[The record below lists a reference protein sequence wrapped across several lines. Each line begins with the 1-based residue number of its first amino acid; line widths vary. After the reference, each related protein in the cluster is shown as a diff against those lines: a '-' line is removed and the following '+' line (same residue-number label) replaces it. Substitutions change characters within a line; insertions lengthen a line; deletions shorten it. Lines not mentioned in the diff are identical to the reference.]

1 MVCMQSHFC
10 FVDPENWEMVCCLLL
25 GVSRCSVA
33 SCHCTDAC
41 VCFHRWKHFE
51 RAEDPKDC
59 DENLKEHK
67 SLSRLLMSRT
77 VKDVCCKG
85 NSMHVSI
92 PGKKVL
98 KDKLFLKTSTKS
110 F

>member
-1 MVCMQSHFC
+1 MQSRFC
-10 FVDPENWEMVCCLLL
+10 FIDPENWEMVRCLLL
-25 GVSRCSVA
+25 GVSQCSVA
-33 SCHCTDAC
+33 SPHCTDAC
-41 VCFHRWKHFE
+41 ICFPRRKHFK

-77 VKDVCCKG
+77 VKDVCCKA
-85 NSMHVSI
+85 NSKHVLI

-98 KDKLFLKTSTKS
+98 KDKLFLKTSTKG